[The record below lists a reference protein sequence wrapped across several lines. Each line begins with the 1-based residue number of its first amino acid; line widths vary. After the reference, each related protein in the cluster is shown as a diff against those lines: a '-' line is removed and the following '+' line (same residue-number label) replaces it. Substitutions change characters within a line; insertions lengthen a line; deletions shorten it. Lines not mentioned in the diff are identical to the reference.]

1 MHDPVESALNYE
13 SQKQEAWERE
23 LMEKHGVE
31 RTGGEWQGLTGAE
44 VRQCRQH
51 MQLTASA
58 LADQCG
64 TKWRTVWNWEKNG
77 VKGPAAK
84 LILLLVRLHDLKPS
98 YTLDDT
104 DSPKAR

>member
-23 LMEKHGVE
+23 LMEKHGIE
-31 RTGGEWQGLTGAE
+31 RTAASGLTAE
-44 VRQCRQH
+44 EVTAHRNTLGLTTA
-51 MQLTASA
+51 QLAQT
-58 LADQCG
+58 CG
-64 TKWRTVWNWEKNG
+64 TSLATAYNWEKIG
-77 VKGPAAK
+77 TTGPAAK
-84 LILLLVRLHDLKPS
+84 LILLLVRLHNLKES